1 MNAKPLENRIYDIV
15 SNLANEAIIDGRR
28 YEHKIQKARCEIEE
42 IIKKEREKDGNKNS
56 KHTSG

>member
-28 YEHKIQKARCEIEE
+28 YEHKIQKARCEIEQ
-42 IIKKEREKDGNKNS
+42 IIKKEREKDARKTS
-56 KHTSG
+56 K